1 MSLAAKTLRRGR
13 RIAAGSLIAVTALTL
28 SACQTGKNS
37 ASHSS
42 PASTPATAAG
52 TQGNPTQGDSTDA
65 DGSPS
70 GAGAKSANGKTAANG
85 KAAHAPSAL
94 QAHTSTMT
102 APDRCTADNLSLRL
116 GRTDIGAGNIHI
128 PLVFT
133 NNGKKTCSLRGFP
146 GVSLTLKEGTPVGKP
161 ATRSGAAGGTV
172 RLKPGQSAHAVLH
185 TVNDGVSDT
194 PCWSTAQLVRAYP
207 PGSKDALTTGTDG
220 LRVCGGQFDVTPLK
234 PGATD

>member
-1 MSLAAKTLRRGR
+1 MSLATKTLRRGR
-13 RIAAGSLIAVTALTL
+13 RVAAGSLIALTALTL
-28 SACQTGKNS
+28 TACQSGKDSAAHSSS
-37 ASHSS
+37 AS
-42 PASTPATAAG
+42 APATTGG
-52 TQGNPTQGDSTDA
+52 TQG
-65 DGSPS
+65 GSS
-70 GAGAKSANGKTAANG
+70 GAAGSSSDAGAKSADG
-85 KAAHAPSAL
+85 KATNAPSAF

-133 NNGKKTCSLRGFP
+133 NNGKKSCSLRGFP

-172 RLKPGQSAHAVLH
+172 RLNPGQSAHAVLH

-207 PGSKDALTTGTDG
+207 PGSKDTVTTGTDG
-220 LRVCGGQFDVTPLK
+220 LRVCGGQFDVTSVK